1 MEFYTFT
8 QYTEMP
14 DSLTF
19 DEMVTAEQ
27 CITKFVRKNW
37 NDEDLR
43 ELYGDF
49 INSCLKYAQ
58 IRQNWILLTMQ
69 EKENADPART
79 AVHDALISSMRP
91 LIRYMIYIT
100 DNAADKEQLQKIWQM
115 VSLEHNRGEMVRKR
129 IGDFA
134 CYLAFI
140 IGLNMR

>member
-1 MEFYTFT
+1 MELYTFA

-14 DSLTF
+14 NSLTI
-19 DEMVTAEQ
+19 DEMIKAEQ
-27 CITKFVRKNW
+27 CITNFVRKNS
-37 NDEDLR
+37 NDEDLE
-43 ELYGDF
+43 ELYWDF
-49 INSCLKYAQ
+49 IISCLKYAQ
-58 IRQNWILLTMQ
+58 IRQSWALLTTQ

-91 LIRYMIYIT
+91 LFRYMIYIT
-100 DNAADKEQLQKIWQM
+100 DNAVDKDQLQKIWQM
-115 VSLEHNRGEMVRKR
+115 VSLETNRREVVRKR